1 MSIRT
6 GLDGD
11 VSIGNDLRDV
21 LCLTADGCLYISKTH
36 ITMPNVRAFM
46 GRLDRLGE
54 KYKVVQ
60 CELGKISQIY
70 ESYSADGGDVLS
82 IFQGKAVDLFAR
94 AVSENAS
101 DIHLSVSK
109 TEATKIKFRINGM
122 LQLIE
127 EHPYDYGQKLCSTI
141 YQSLTDVSAP
151 TFETNAPQDAR
162 IADKK
167 NLPNQINGIRIAT
180 GPQVDG
186 FLMVLR
192 LLYNPTNMDL
202 NLLSLGYSETQK
214 KDIEDI
220 EKKPTGIAV
229 IAGSTGSGKSTT
241 LQRILTRIIESSKGS
256 INVITVE
263 DPPEYLIKGAIQSP
277 VANAKTE
284 EDRSAAFQLAIK
296 AAMRLDPDSMMVG
309 EVRDHPSA
317 SLAIKAAL
325 SGHPLWTTV
334 HANNGFGIIT
344 RLLDIGVSINLLC
357 DPNVISGLICQ
368 TLARVLCDKCK
379 VKLSDNKGEVSAED
393 FARYTEKLDIENVYL
408 RGCGCEHCKN
418 TGVIGRTVV
427 AEVIKTNYKLLEL
440 IKSGNH
446 EEALNYWVSTGGI
459 TMKDHA
465 ISKVNAGIC
474 DPSDTESLV
483 GKF

>member
-6 GLDGD
+6 GPDGD

-21 LCLTADGCLYISKTH
+21 LCLTADGRLYISKTH
-36 ITMPNVRAFM
+36 ITAPNVRAFM

-54 KYKVVQ
+54 QYKVVQ

-127 EHPYDYGQKLCSTI
+127 EHPYDFGQKLCSTI

-202 NLLSLGYSETQK
+202 NLLSLGYSEAQK

-220 EKKPTGIAV
+220 EKNPTVIAV

-241 LQRILTRIIESSKGS
+241 LQRILTRIIE
-256 INVITVE
+256 
-263 DPPEYLIKGAIQSP
+263 
-277 VANAKTE
+277 
-284 EDRSAAFQLAIK
+284 
-296 AAMRLDPDSMMVG
+296 
-309 EVRDHPSA
+309 
-317 SLAIKAAL
+317 
-325 SGHPLWTTV
+325 
-334 HANNGFGIIT
+334 
-344 RLLDIGVSINLLC
+344 
-357 DPNVISGLICQ
+357 
-368 TLARVLCDKCK
+368 
-379 VKLSDNKGEVSAED
+379 
-393 FARYTEKLDIENVYL
+393 
-408 RGCGCEHCKN
+408 
-418 TGVIGRTVV
+418 
-427 AEVIKTNYKLLEL
+427 
-440 IKSGNH
+440 
-446 EEALNYWVSTGGI
+446 
-459 TMKDHA
+459 
-465 ISKVNAGIC
+465 
-474 DPSDTESLV
+474 
-483 GKF
+483 